1 MDCRNG
7 FLGISTPIPTQ
18 SSSTYLFPVS
28 RSIFVLMGE
37 LIGATESVSPVVAL
51 LFPFIPVLILL
62 GFWAAA
68 GGGFIDDDDDD
79 EPRGGKMIPITVP
92 AGA

>member
-1 MDCRNG
+1 
-7 FLGISTPIPTQ
+7 
-18 SSSTYLFPVS
+18 
-28 RSIFVLMGE
+28 MGE
-37 LIGATESVSPVVAL
+37 LQAATEAVNPIWAL
-51 LFPFIPVLILL
+51 VFPFIPVLILL

-68 GGGFIDDDDDD
+68 GGGFVDDDDDD